1 MIRNIVRQFSSKNLT
16 HVNTKGEASMVSISH
31 KTPTLRTAVTQ
42 CSVYLP
48 DGIDVA
54 IRENNVKKGD
64 VLSCARIAGIMAA
77 KQTHSIVPLCHPIAL
92 SSVNIDFELKSKKLI
107 ITSKAE
113 TYGTTGVEVDSMMAT
128 SAAALT
134 VYDMVKALSKK
145 VVINNIRLLSKTGGK
160 SGDFKA

>member
-1 MIRNIVRQFSSKNLT
+1 MLRRFSTKVLT
-16 HVNTKGEASMVSISH
+16 HVDASGKASMVSISH

-77 KQTHSIVPLCHPIAL
+77 KQTHTIVPLCHPIAL

-160 SGDFKA
+160 SGDFKV

>member
-1 MIRNIVRQFSSKNLT
+1 MIRRFSSKAL
-16 HVNTKGEASMVSISH
+16 SH
-31 KTPTLRTAVTQ
+31 KTPALRTAITQ

-77 KQTHSIVPLCHPIAL
+77 KKTHTIIPLCHPIAL
-92 SSVNIDFELKSKKLI
+92 SSVNIDFELKNKKLI

-113 TYGTTGVEVDSMMAT
+113 TYGTTGVEVDSMIAT

>member
-1 MIRNIVRQFSSKNLT
+1 MLRRFSTKALT
-16 HVNTKGEASMVSISH
+16 HVDASGKASMVSISH
-31 KTPTLRTAVTQ
+31 KTPTLRTAITQ

-64 VLSCARIAGIMAA
+64 VLSCARIAGILAS
-77 KQTHSIVPLCHPIAL
+77 KQTHTIIPLCHPITL
-92 SSVNIDFELKSKKLI
+92 SSVNIDFELKNKKLI